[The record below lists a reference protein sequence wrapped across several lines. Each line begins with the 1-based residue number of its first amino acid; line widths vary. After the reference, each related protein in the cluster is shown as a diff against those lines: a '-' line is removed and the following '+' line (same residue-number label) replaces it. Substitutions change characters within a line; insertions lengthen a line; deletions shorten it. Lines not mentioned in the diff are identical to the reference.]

1 LKNVEECIIELIE
14 CHRNLRDFSA
24 DTVSAQA
31 YAIVI
36 RTQLDKLMEVINNN
50 PGFSR
55 HP

>member
-1 LKNVEECIIELIE
+1 MKNVKECLIELMKTHE
-14 CHRNLRDFSA
+14 VLKDFSA
-24 DTVSAQA
+24 DTLSAQA

-36 RTQLDKLMEVINNN
+36 RSQLDKLMEVINNN